1 MVMSHYKKVSYV
13 DSQLLLL
20 SPYWKKSIQNAINMP
35 YTYIHVLLRVL
46 QKTFDQWP
54 FGMAHT
60 HVLVSLTVKLN
71 N

>member
-1 MVMSHYKKVSYV
+1 MVMSHYKKVNYV

-46 QKTFDQWP
+46 QKN
-54 FGMAHT
+54 
-60 HVLVSLTVKLN
+60 L
-71 N
+71 